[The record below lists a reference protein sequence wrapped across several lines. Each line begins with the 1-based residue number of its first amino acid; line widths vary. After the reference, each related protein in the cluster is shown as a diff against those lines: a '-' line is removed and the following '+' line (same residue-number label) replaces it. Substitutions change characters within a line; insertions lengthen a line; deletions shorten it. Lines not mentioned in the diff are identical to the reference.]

1 MGGGFVGIDVSKD
14 RLDVAFRPGGE
25 HLQVGNDPRGMGR
38 LIRMLERS
46 QPELVVL
53 EASGGYEAALFE
65 RLSAKQL
72 PVALLNPRPCAS
84 SPARAGGWPKP
95 TPSMRRCWRISP
107 K

>member
-1 MGGGFVGIDVSKD
+1 LDGGFVGIDVSKD
-14 RLDVAFRPGGE
+14 RLDVAFRAGGE
-25 HLQVGNDPRGMGR
+25 HLQVGNDPRCVGR
-38 LIRMLERS
+38 LVRMLERS
-46 QPELVVL
+46 QPQFVVL